1 MRSLLRIVVYGMTLV
16 IFFGGIGAFG
26 YIHSNQGYWLPTRQ
40 TPMPALQEVSVP
52 EHHPEKPTVA
62 VMLSNPT
69 TEVFDFMVPYEM
81 FAMTGAYNVYAV
93 APDKNVKTLSGG
105 LDLMPHYSFDELD
118 RLLGKSPDLIV
129 IPAMPR
135 VDEAKYKPVRKWIQK
150 HADTK
155 LLSICAG
162 AVNLADTGLL
172 KGKEAITDWKS
183 FDYGEINN
191 YPETKWRRDVRYV
204 VDGNIVSSAAL
215 TSGIDAVL
223 YVISQQVSESTAEK
237 IAKEM
242 NYPFYH
248 FVKNPKVDPYYV
260 DGTELI
266 FWFNQAFQWSKKDA
280 GVLLYNGM
288 DDGALAT
295 IFDTYAASGTTRV
308 HTVSDAKQPIV
319 TKYHLNLVSRYHM
332 SNAPKLDRMFVPGV
346 EAESLAAED
355 VSQWN
360 EKSNNVVPQFI
371 HSGSA
376 DRFIFDAPLEDLAK
390 QEDVLTA
397 KYGAKRL
404 EYRATHLT
412 FEGSPFS
419 YEAFGISVLL
429 GLAAFLTAFLIDTRF
444 INRKGKRGPHQNGQG
459 S

>member
-1 MRSLLRIVVYGMTLV
+1 MKLLLRIVVYGMTFIIL
-16 IFFGGIGAFG
+16 FGGIGAFG
-26 YIHSNQGYWLPTRQ
+26 YIRSNQGYWLPTRQ
-40 TPMPALQEVSVP
+40 TPMPALQDVSVP

-69 TEVFDFMVPYEM
+69 TEAFDFMVPYEM

-118 RLLGKSPDLIV
+118 RLLGKGPDLIV

-135 VDEAKYKPVRKWIQK
+135 VDEAKYKPVREWIQK
-150 HADTK
+150 HSDTK

-172 KGKEAITDWKS
+172 KGKEATTDWKS
-183 FDYGEINN
+183 FDYHEISK
-191 YPETKWRRDVRYV
+191 YPETTWRRDVCYV
-204 VDGNIVSSAAL
+204 EDGNIVSSAAL

-223 YVISQQVSESTAEK
+223 YVISQQVGEPTAEK
-237 IAKEM
+237 IAKKM
-242 NYPFYH
+242 NYPSYH

-260 DGTELI
+260 DRTELI
-266 FWFNQAFQWSKKDA
+266 FWFNQAFQWNKKNA

-295 IFDTYAASGTTRV
+295 IFDTYSASGTTMV

-319 TKYHLNLVSRYHM
+319 TKYHLNLVTRYQM
-332 SNAPKLDRMFVPGV
+332 SNAPKLDRMLVPGM

-355 VSQWN
+355 VKRWN
-360 EKSNNVVPQFI
+360 EKGNNAVPEFI
-371 HSGSA
+371 HSGFA

-404 EYRATHLT
+404 EYRATNVT

-419 YEAFGISVLL
+419 YEAFGMSVLL
-429 GLAAFLTAFLIDTRF
+429 SLAAFLAAFLMDRRF
-444 INRKGKRGPHQNGQG
+444 IIRKVKRGPHQ
-459 S
+459 SLTR

>member
-1 MRSLLRIVVYGMTLV
+1 MKRFVRFVIYAMTFL
-16 IFFGGIGAFG
+16 ILFGGVGAFG
-26 YIHSNQGYWLPTRQ
+26 YIRSNQGYWIPTRQ
-40 TPMPALQEVSVP
+40 TPMPALRDVSVP

-129 IPAMPR
+129 IPAMPM
-135 VDEAKYKPVRKWIQK
+135 VEEAKYKPVREWIRK

-162 AVNLADTGLL
+162 GVNLADTGLL
-172 KGKEAITDWKS
+172 KGKEATTDWKS
-183 FDYGEINN
+183 FDYHEINN
-191 YPETKWRRDVRYV
+191 YPETKWRRDLRYV
-204 VDGNIVSSAAL
+204 ADGNIVSSAAL

-223 YVISQQVSESTAEK
+223 YVISQQVGEPMAEK

-248 FVKNPKVDPYYV
+248 FVKNPKVDAYQL
-260 DGTELI
+260 DHTEVI
-266 FWFNQAFQWSKKDA
+266 FVLNQAFQWNKKNA

-295 IFDTYAASGTTRV
+295 IFDTYAASGTTKV
-308 HTVSDAKQPIV
+308 HTISDAKQPIV
-319 TKYHLNLVSRYHM
+319 TKHHLNLVSRYQM

-346 EAESLAAED
+346 EAETIAADE
-355 VSQWN
+355 VKQWN
-360 EKSNNVVPQFI
+360 EKGNNVVPKFI

-376 DRFIFDAPLEDLAK
+376 NRFIFDAPLEDLAK

-404 EYRATHLT
+404 EYRATTLH

-419 YEAFGISVLL
+419 YEGFGVPVLL
-429 GLAAFLTAFLIDTRF
+429 GVAAWLAAFFMDRQYI
-444 INRKGKRGPHQNGQG
+444 RKGIRGRHR
-459 S
+459 SRRTIM

>member
-1 MRSLLRIVVYGMTLV
+1 MRSLLRIVVYGMTFV

-26 YIHSNQGYWLPTRQ
+26 YIHSNQGYWFPTRQ

-118 RLLGKSPDLIV
+118 RLLGKSPDLMV

-135 VDEAKYKPVRKWIQK
+135 VDEAKYRPVREWIYK

-172 KGKEAITDWKS
+172 KGKEATTDWKS

-191 YPETKWRRDVRYV
+191 YPETKWRRDARYV
-204 VDGNIVSSAAL
+204 ADGNIVSSAAL

-223 YVISQQVSESTAEK
+223 YVISQQVGESTAEK
-237 IAKEM
+237 IAKKM

-260 DGTELI
+260 DRTELI

-319 TKYHLNLVSRYHM
+319 TKYHLNLVTRYQM

-346 EAESLAAED
+346 EAESLAADD
-355 VSQWN
+355 VKQWN
-360 EKSNNVVPQFI
+360 EKGNNVVPQYI
-371 HSGSA
+371 HNGSA

-397 KYGAKRL
+397 NYGAKRL

-419 YEAFGISVLL
+419 YEAFGISVFL
-429 GLAAFLTAFLIDTRF
+429 GLAAFLAAFLIDRRF
-444 INRKGKRGPHQNGQG
+444 ITSKHKKGAFF
-459 S
+459 

>member
-1 MRSLLRIVVYGMTLV
+1 MKLLLRVVVYGMTFVLL
-16 IFFGGIGAFG
+16 FGGIGAFG
-26 YIHSNQGYWLPTRQ
+26 YIRSNQGYWLPTRP
-40 TPMPALQEVSVP
+40 TPMPAIQEVSVP

-62 VMLSNPT
+62 VILSDPT

-93 APDKNVKTLSGG
+93 APNKNGKTLSGG

-129 IPAMPR
+129 IPAMPM
-135 VDEAKYKPVRKWIQK
+135 VDEAKYKPVREWIQK
-150 HADTK
+150 HSDTK

-162 AVNLADTGLL
+162 GLNLADTGLV
-172 KGKEAITDWKS
+172 KGKEATTDWKS
-183 FDYGEINN
+183 FDYHEVDR

-204 VDGNIVSSAAL
+204 ADGNIVSSAAL

-223 YVISQQVSESTAEK
+223 YVIAQQAGEPVAEK

-242 NYPFYH
+242 NYPSYS

-260 DGTELI
+260 DRTELI
-266 FWFNQAFQWSKKDA
+266 FWFNQAFQWNKKSA
-280 GVLLYNGM
+280 GVLLYNGI

-295 IFDTYAASGTTRV
+295 IFDTYAASGTTKLY
-308 HTVSDAKQPIV
+308 TISDAAQPIV
-319 TKYHLNLVSRYHM
+319 TKYHLNLVPRYHM

-346 EAESLAAED
+346 EAESLAAAD
-355 VSQWN
+355 VKQWM
-360 EKSNNVVPQFI
+360 EKGSNVVPQFI

-376 DRFIFDAPLEDLAK
+376 DRFIFDAPLEDLAE

-404 EYRATHLT
+404 EYRATDLN
-412 FEGSPFS
+412 FEGRPFS
-419 YEAFGISVLL
+419 YEAFGIPVLL
-429 GLAAFLTAFLIDTRF
+429 GLAALLIAYCIDRRF
-444 INRKGKRGPHQNGQG
+444 IQKKKRVRHQPFAR
-459 S
+459 